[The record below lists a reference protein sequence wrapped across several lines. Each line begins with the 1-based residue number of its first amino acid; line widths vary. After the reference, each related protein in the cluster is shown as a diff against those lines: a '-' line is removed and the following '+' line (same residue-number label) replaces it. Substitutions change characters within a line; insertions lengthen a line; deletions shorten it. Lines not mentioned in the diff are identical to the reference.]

1 MSVVLWVRVGR
12 SLTVYLA
19 PSAGGPV
26 APRAS
31 LLRPAQTA
39 DICQHLAPTC
49 VHIGGECLRWCT
61 RLLRRMLEYHMGI
74 MLGSLRRTMPNAR
87 QPLSQAWA
95 IAAKWWWYGVAALL
109 GWNAGDI
116 ADEGRPLWAAAEEFD
131 PPEEQDY
138 ESAGDIL
145 AHGSKASV
153 LMAPW
158 SRRELEAEDAKTAI
172 PAKGKQQ
179 KKRKPSK
186 KSDLFSWVQGG
197 VMNAVSFLWLRRSAG
212 GSLAMCFLGWRA
224 WRVLGLGSV
233 LQTVYESVLAAGEV
247 AEGAHEWYEKAEE
260 MYESGELE
268 QVGMA
273 LGVGIAA
280 LYLGY
285 LVISSGAGLGRLWK
299 VCESD
304 SESEASDS
312 EVMVGTTV
320 ADSDDEPDSRHL
332 FAELA
337 RGQNTLQ
344 ASVAALADLLGQ
356 RGKGEGH
363 LYFREGAYEQPS
375 PLEQLIAFEVAKLFH
390 REGLIFTAVMT
401 AEAEVEV
408 LWEDL
413 TRLEDVF
420 TFRTATETGCLTMV
434 TNDGRFGALQCEQ
447 DRKAVQVEA
456 TEFRYDSKWRTT
468 YCEQVLKIEP
478 RWDMTLRYCEYD
490 GAYHVDMVSGHRAD
504 ELVEYEDVDYEELY
518 WTLETLAANRGVG
531 PRPSWSWLLVILGG
545 LHGAGAALTLIIL
558 DLCHAGCVHEAC
570 AVAVQLDGWLREQ
583 VLMELTKCVLLTL
596 AEDLAD
602 DELVFPITPDKYRRD
617 NVQLPEKCSCMFTLV
632 TLLSLRCLR
641 KLSAFWGVIITNFVL
656 V

>member
-1 MSVVLWVRVGR
+1 
-12 SLTVYLA
+12 
-19 PSAGGPV
+19 
-26 APRAS
+26 
-31 LLRPAQTA
+31 
-39 DICQHLAPTC
+39 
-49 VHIGGECLRWCT
+49 
-61 RLLRRMLEYHMGI
+61 
-74 MLGSLRRTMPNAR
+74 
-87 QPLSQAWA
+87 
-95 IAAKWWWYGVAALL
+95 
-109 GWNAGDI
+109 
-116 ADEGRPLWAAAEEFD
+116 
-131 PPEEQDY
+131 
-138 ESAGDIL
+138 
-145 AHGSKASV
+145 
-153 LMAPW
+153 MAPW

-212 GSLAMCFLGWRA
+212 GSLAVCFLGWRA

-260 MYESGELE
+260 MYESGDLV

-299 VCESD
+299 ACESD

-332 FAELA
+332 FAELV

-356 RGKGEGH
+356 RGKGEGVLCFLGQEKMGVSGTWTSATLLH
-363 LYFREGAYEQPS
+363 RTLINRLWELLAERASWAYMTDASEFGYGAVVT
-375 PLEQLIAFEVAKLFH
+375 EV
-390 REGLIFTAVMT
+390 TATECRM
-401 AEAEVEV
+401 EAEVEA

-413 TRLEDVF
+413 TRLEEVF

-456 TEFRYDSKWRTT
+456 TEFRHGSKWRTT

-478 RWDMTLRYCEYD
+478 RWDMTLHYCEYD
-490 GAYHVDMVSGHRAD
+490 GTYHVDMVSGHRAD
-504 ELVEYEDVDYEELY
+504 ELGEYEDVDYEELY
-518 WTLETLAANRGVG
+518 WTLETLAANRGVRS
-531 PRPSWSWLLVILGG
+531 RPSWSWLLVILGG
-545 LHGAGAALTLIIL
+545 LHGAGAALALIIL

-570 AVAVQLDGWLREQ
+570 AVLVQLDGWLREQ

-602 DELVFPITPDKYRRD
+602 DELVFPITPDKYRRY
-617 NVQLPEKCSCMFTLV
+617 LWA
-632 TLLSLRCLR
+632 LRVEGCFLHDV
-641 KLSAFWGVIITNFVL
+641 GE
-656 V
+656 